1 MTVNDASSPRLIDP
15 CAEFESSYR
24 SYICELGD
32 EERYP
37 FPLDFD
43 YTDFPHLLQRL
54 RNLRAGIGVPEGY
67 APSATFWLIEGAQIV
82 GVSNLRLHLT
92 PLLRELGGH
101 IGLSIR
107 PSRRGRGLGKLL
119 LQLTLTEARQ
129 HGIAQVHVH
138 CHKHNTAS
146 ARMIIAN
153 GGVLHS
159 EVSHDDACVQRFL
172 IEQVSP

>member
-1 MTVNDASSPRLIDP
+1 MTQHARVLELIEP
-15 CAEFESSYR
+15 CADFEASYR
-24 SYICELGD
+24 SYISELGD

-43 YTDFPHLLQRL
+43 DADFPQLLQRL

-67 APSATFWLIEGAQIV
+67 AANATFWLIEDAEIV
-82 GVSNLRLHLT
+82 GVSNLRLNLT
-92 PLLRELGGH
+92 PLLRQLGGH
-101 IGLSIR
+101 IGLGIR
-107 PSRRGRGLGKLL
+107 PSQRGRGLGKLL
-119 LQLTLTEARQ
+119 LKLTLAEVHKHRIT
-129 HGIAQVHVH
+129 QVHVH

-159 EVSHDDACVQRFL
+159 ELLHDDACVQRYL
-172 IEQVSP
+172 IDQDSP